1 MSLKHCTVAT
11 LTYYAICYST
21 VHFNSIP
28 ILQGPGTLEQCTK
41 TEGSCTL
48 QQYPIIQCRCKQLT
62 LLCIVLE
69 RCDCILY
76 FCTGSV
82 VTIVSF
88 TLCKVLI
95 LCNCILYCIVLVH
108 CWYSSVIHDND
119 NGTQLISRIPKCMV
133 LSDCN
138 YRKILCH
145 ESFIVHNVLL
155 QFCLNWLL
163 LTCDIVTCLL
173 KTLSCICNTNCN
185 IFS

>member
-48 QQYPIIQCRCKQLT
+48 QQYPIIQCVCKQLT

-69 RCDCILY
+69 RC
-76 FCTGSV
+76 
-82 VTIVSF
+82 
-88 TLCKVLI
+88 
-95 LCNCILYCIVLVH
+95 NCILYCIVLVH
-108 CWYSSVIHDND
+108 YWYSSVIHDND

>member
-48 QQYPIIQCRCKQLT
+48 QQYPIIQCRWKQLT

-95 LCNCILYCIVLVH
+95 LCNCILYCIVLV
-108 CWYSSVIHDND
+108 
-119 NGTQLISRIPKCMV
+119 
-133 LSDCN
+133 
-138 YRKILCH
+138 
-145 ESFIVHNVLL
+145 
-155 QFCLNWLL
+155 L
-163 LTCDIVTCLL
+163 LTAYFIGPSPCITTIGHYVTAYCLIHWSSPNETLSFHAIFCDIIEV
-173 KTLSCICNTNCN
+173 SCIPSVCSY
-185 IFS
+185 F